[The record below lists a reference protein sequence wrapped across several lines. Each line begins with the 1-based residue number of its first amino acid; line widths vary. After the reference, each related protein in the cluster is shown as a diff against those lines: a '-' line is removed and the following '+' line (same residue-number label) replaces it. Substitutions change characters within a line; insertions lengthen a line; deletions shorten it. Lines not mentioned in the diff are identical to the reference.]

1 MRETSL
7 EALTQPHPLEM
18 AARLLQRLS
27 LQEFVQVCSCIVFH
41 VLVAPTERLSGSEQ
55 TQADNWDDLQ
65 SNHTSF
71 AKDMVA
77 RRNYLHEPMSVA
89 NSYFHMFSRGYR
101 LGNFSLIRNH

>member
-41 VLVAPTERLSGSEQ
+41 VLAAPTERLYGPEQ
-55 TQADNWDDLQ
+55 TQADNWGMTFKATTLALQ
-65 SNHTSF
+65 RTWLLGGII
-71 AKDMVA
+71 
-77 RRNYLHEPMSVA
+77 YMSQ
-89 NSYFHMFSRGYR
+89 
-101 LGNFSLIRNH
+101 